1 MGELSGNPNF
11 DALVGELFDA
21 ALDFSDMRERAR
33 YLEEATKNDLHLRHE
48 VESLLQAHEDAG
60 DFLESDVV
68 AEAASALPG
77 EAADDELIGQRLGS
91 WQLDSVLG
99 AGGMGSV
106 FAATREM
113 EGFSQRGAIKLV
125 RIGFETPDLVEGF
138 TRERQLLASIEHP
151 RIARLLDGGTT
162 TDGLPWLAMELV
174 EGEAIDAYANKRR
187 LTINQRL
194 SLFDQLVEAIAY
206 LHQRL
211 IIHQDIKPGNVLVDG
226 NGHVRVL
233 DFGISGLLSESAFQP
248 DRSSEVR
255 ASLAFAAPEQVSGS
269 EISTATDIF
278 GLGVLL
284 YRLLSGCAPISL
296 SSGNSLEENR
306 RLVLESSPQLAS
318 SAVSRSAE
326 LEDIALK
333 RSCSPQ
339 ALRQQLAGD
348 ADAILVKAMAK
359 DPADRYASVTDL
371 LRDLQ
376 RFRSGQPVLAREQ
389 TTLYRSGKFVLR
401 HRLGLAAT
409 AALFVLLIASL
420 AVTTWQAER
429 IKHQRD
435 RAEAMNSFMQE
446 VLSQADP
453 YNAGDDRTVRE
464 ALESASTLLDERFE
478 SQPLLELGLRQ
489 TVGDIQ
495 VRLSDLEPA
504 RRNLERAISLAHANL
519 AEDDGLRLRAELNLA
534 WLLYRED
541 SFDAA
546 IDRYEG
552 VLKHLD
558 SGHPDSMRRRAHNDL
573 GTALSRQGR
582 YAEAVDQ
589 LERSLNFA
597 EHAPKERAATLINL
611 GYSYGYMEQY
621 DIAETYY
628 LEAITSFRSLGI
640 AGETAQLAYALNNY
654 GRILAKQERFD
665 EALEHYR
672 ASLQMR
678 RRVFG
683 ESTYAVGM
691 QHLNIGRLLLEMN
704 RNEQARR
711 ELEQANK
718 ILPALREEDSF
729 PVVLMR
735 GSLARAEY
743 LTESNAE
750 RRTIA
755 WEQLKAS
762 LEVLEGDAL
771 RPRTER
777 FARQFREWLAD
788 LR

>member
-1 MGELSGNPNF
+1 MGEPNENPDF
-11 DALVGELFDA
+11 DVHVGDLFDA
-21 ALDFSDMRERAR
+21 ALDFSDTEERAK
-33 YLEEATKNDLHLRHE
+33 YLEEATNNDLRLRHE

-77 EAADDELIGQRLGS
+77 EAADDELIGHRLGA
-91 WQLDSVLG
+91 WRLDSVLG
-99 AGGMGSV
+99 VGGMGSV

-125 RIGFETPDLVEGF
+125 RVGFETPDLVEGF

-162 TDGLPWLAMELV
+162 ADGLPWLAMELV
-174 EGEAIDAYANKRR
+174 EGEALDTYANGRR
-187 LTINQRL
+187 LTVNQRIT
-194 SLFDQLVEAIAY
+194 LFDQLLEAIAY
-206 LHQRL
+206 LHQRR
-211 IIHQDIKPGNVLVDG
+211 IIHQDIKPGNVLVDR

-233 DFGISGLLSESAFQP
+233 DFGISGLLTESALQP
-248 DRSSEVR
+248 EHSSEVR
-255 ASLAFAAPEQVSGS
+255 ASLSFAAPEQVLGKD
-269 EISTATDIF
+269 ISTATDVF
-278 GLGVLL
+278 GLGALL

-306 RLVLESSPQLAS
+306 RLVLEASPKPAS
-318 SAVSRSAE
+318 AAVSQSGEPA
-326 LEDIALK
+326 DIAL
-333 RSCSPQ
+333 RRGCSPQ
-339 ALRQQLAGD
+339 ALSRRLEGD
-348 ADAILVKAMAK
+348 IDAILFKAMAK
-359 DPADRYASVTDL
+359 DPVDRYASVTDL
-371 LRDLQ
+371 QRDLQ
-376 RFRSGQPVLAREQ
+376 RLRSGQPVLAREQ
-389 TTLYRSGKFVLR
+389 TTLYRSGKFVSR

-409 AALFVLLIASL
+409 AAVFLLLVASL
-420 AVTTWQAER
+420 AVTTRQAES

-435 RAEAMNSFMQE
+435 RAEAMNGFMQE
-446 VLSQADP
+446 VLSAADP

-464 ALESASTLLDERFE
+464 ALESASKLLDERFE

-519 AEDDGLRLRAELNLA
+519 AENDELRLRAELNLA

-541 SFDAA
+541 SFDDA

-552 VLKHLD
+552 VLEHLD
-558 SGHPDSMRRRAHNDL
+558 SSHPDSMRRRAHNDL

-589 LERSLNFA
+589 LERSLTFA

-628 LEAITSFRSLGI
+628 LEAITAFRVLGV

-654 GRILAKQERFD
+654 GRILAKQGRFG

-691 QHLNIGRLLLEMN
+691 QHLNIGRLLLEMD

-711 ELEQANK
+711 ELEQARD
-718 ILPALREEDSF
+718 ILPTLRDENSF

-743 LTESNAE
+743 LTEPRVELRAM
-750 RRTIA
+750 A
-755 WEQLKAS
+755 LEQLKTS
-762 LEVLEGDAL
+762 LTALESDTL
-771 RPRTER
+771 RSRSER

-788 LR
+788 SS